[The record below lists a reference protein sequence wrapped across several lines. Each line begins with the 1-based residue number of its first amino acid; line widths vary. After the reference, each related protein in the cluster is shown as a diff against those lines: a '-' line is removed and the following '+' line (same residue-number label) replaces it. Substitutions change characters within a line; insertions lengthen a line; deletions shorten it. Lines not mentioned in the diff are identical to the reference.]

1 MNKHKEK
8 NRMKK
13 SYMINNWNN
22 NNLINHYEEQKIK
35 QENKRRMK

>member
-1 MNKHKEK
+1 MNKHKER

-13 SYMINNWNN
+13 NYMINNWNN

>member
-13 SYMINNWNN
+13 NYIINNWNN

>member
-8 NRMKK
+8 NRMKMN
-13 SYMINNWNN
+13 YMINNWNN